1 MYLFNFKKNLSLL
14 LAFTFFSIN
23 CINYDINLKDN
34 RYIFRNNSSYA
45 IEPITAS
52 IIATVLASLALSLGF
67 RLVDSTSDSFTQGCM
82 TLYENFSTNLK
93 NLIDRIA
100 GERQAGS
107 STFDI
112 SPEEMQMFADELSS
126 LINQDPNAVY
136 PFDDTLSPTGDN
148 SNVFKTYYGTE
159 FKYDT
164 KFEIGV
170 RYKFL
175 AEVYNLDGTVK
186 AQKIAY
192 IQFNSDLKYDFYA
205 DAVTTNKLG
214 SGFTSHKPSVVY
226 NYGNSIYYPA
236 PTSVFALALGSYQ
249 GFIIPKAR
257 VVIGDE
263 IVKVE
268 AILPT
273 NINTTDLISELV
285 SSGALNGQ
293 GNITQN
299 FITNTDTA
307 VPSDSY
313 VDVRAKTAIDSLYD
327 GADTNVPDVPQ
338 DWGIIR
344 SLYDVLEKIY
354 NAVKTGIAS
363 LYNLLSQIYSWL
375 MSLPNTL
382 TTWLEY
388 VFVPQAGFMNPI
400 INNLQVLIGE
410 KIGNGNKIDLSAF
423 AVSRIPEDIN
433 INIMGVNVTIFK
445 AQPLIY
451 IVDSVRGWIIGFLS
465 LLAVFYNYNNVY
477 RLFNSKNYTKAM
489 KGR

>member
-1 MYLFNFKKNLSLL
+1 MYLFNFKKNFSLL

-67 RLVDSTSDSFTQGCM
+67 KLVDSTSDSFTQGCM

-93 NLIDRIA
+93 NLINRIA
-100 GERQAGS
+100 GEKQNGA

-112 SPEEMQMFADELSS
+112 SPEEMEMFANELSS

-148 SNVFKTYYGTE
+148 SNTYKTFYGTE
-159 FKYDT
+159 FSYQP
-164 KFEIGV
+164 KFELGV
-170 RYKFL
+170 RYKSI
-175 AEVYNLDGTVK
+175 AEVYNLDGTVIQ
-186 AQKIAY
+186 QKVFY
-192 IQFNSDLKYDFYA
+192 IQFTNDLKIDFYA
-205 DAVTTNKLG
+205 DSTTTTKLG
-214 SGFTSHKPSVVY
+214 SGFTSFKPSIVY
-226 NYGNSIYYPA
+226 TYGNSTYYPA
-236 PTSVFALALGSYQ
+236 PTSVFALTMQ
-249 GFIIPKAR
+249 QTGFIIPKTR
-257 VVIGDE
+257 LIIGDE

-273 NINTTDLISELV
+273 NINTSELVSALV

-313 VDVRAKTAIDSLYD
+313 VDVRAKTAVDSLYD

-354 NAVKTGIAS
+354 NAVKTGISS

-375 MSLPNTL
+375 MSLPSTL

-400 INNLQVLIGE
+400 INNLQILIGE

-445 AQPLIY
+445 AQPLIF